1 MHEQGRKLMPAI
13 RNSARAVI
21 VRDGAVLLQV
31 CRDGERLFHLL
42 PGGTQE
48 FGEPLDATVRREVLE
63 ETGLTIR
70 VERLLWVSEF
80 IERAHRPVEGDGEHA
95 LHSIFLCALASDTP
109 TVPATVPD
117 THQIAVRWVPLAELP
132 AIEMVPRIVQQ
143 HLIDWHQR
151 GGALVPTYLGSR
163 F

>member
-1 MHEQGRKLMPAI
+1 MPAI

-31 CRDGERLFHLL
+31 CRDGDRVFHLL

-70 VERLLWVSEF
+70 VERLLWVSEY
-80 IERAHRPVEGDGEHA
+80 IERAHRPVAGDGEHA
-95 LHSIFLCALASDTP
+95 LHSIFLCIPESDIPTAS
-109 TVPATVPD
+109 ATVPD
-117 THQIAVRWVPLAELP
+117 TYQVDVRWVPLTELP
-132 AIEMVPRIVQQ
+132 GIELVPRVVQQ
-143 HLIDWHQR
+143 HLIEWHEQ

-163 F
+163 M